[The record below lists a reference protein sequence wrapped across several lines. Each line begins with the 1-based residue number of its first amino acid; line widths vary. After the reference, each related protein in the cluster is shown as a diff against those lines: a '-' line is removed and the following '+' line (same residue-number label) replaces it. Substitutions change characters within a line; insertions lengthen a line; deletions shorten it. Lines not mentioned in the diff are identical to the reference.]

1 VTAAD
6 AAEEDVTGKSILSC
20 AVLRGEAAYQQ
31 FVMRKQEA
39 EGGMM
44 TQAELDSIA
53 RKIRAKGLHS
63 SWDELLEFSENVV
76 GSLVN
81 AYQALLKSPALSE
94 KATLSNRNDAQKVVR
109 DKLAMAITALTSEA
123 QVARWESEARV
134 ENREHETSG
143 FKEKHSQA

>member
-1 VTAAD
+1 
-6 AAEEDVTGKSILSC
+6 
-20 AVLRGEAAYQQ
+20 VLAGEATYQQ

-39 EGGMM
+39 EGDTM
-44 TQAELDSIA
+44 TQAELGSIA
-53 RKIRAKGLHS
+53 RKIRARGLHS
-63 SWDELLEFSENVV
+63 SWDELLTFSEDVV

-81 AYQALLKSPALSE
+81 AYQALLKSPVLSE
-94 KATLSNRNDAQKVVR
+94 KASLSNRNGVQKVVR

-134 ENREHETSG
+134 ENRERETSW